1 MRHDIARTSI
11 DSENYHTVHLLSS
24 HIEFWTNTKLS
35 ISTLATKK
43 KSTKNTSRK
52 YICAL
57 RLRTHPSFTYHHF
70 TLSNTHFLLLYLS
83 LTVFDF
89 GYCSLDKAKRGG
101 FTSCGGIVYAQELQ
115 HGQSTSAGAAQSV
128 TSTPSTPG
136 GLVLFRRA
144 QTSAG
149 MTPVSSLSLR
159 KAILKLVSVPISVG
173 IVSLRKLWSIW
184 KNVKNSNSPI
194 LVDMVPVISL
204 SFKSNC
210 CNAPRP

>member
-101 FTSCGGIVYAQELQ
+101 FTSCLVVSFMHKNCSTGNQLLQ
-115 HGQSTSAGAAQSV
+115 GQRNQSPALQV
-128 TSTPSTPG
+128 HREDWYYFVEHK
-136 GLVLFRRA
+136 LLRA
-144 QTSAG
+144 W
-149 MTPVSSLSLR
+149 LL
-159 KAILKLVSVPISVG
+159 
-173 IVSLRKLWSIW
+173 
-184 KNVKNSNSPI
+184 
-194 LVDMVPVISL
+194 
-204 SFKSNC
+204 
-210 CNAPRP
+210 